1 MRIRDIGEFGLIDR
15 IARSLPAPGKGVIVG
30 IGDDVAVLKSSEHHI
45 LATCDI
51 QVEGVHFLREK
62 ITPYQL
68 GRKAV
73 AINVSDIAAMG
84 GVPRY
89 LLVSLVLPKET
100 EVGFVDGLYK
110 GLQEE
115 CARWGA
121 EIVGGNMAHSPDGII
136 VDLFLLGEVE
146 PECLLLRSGARVG
159 DRVLV
164 TGTLGDSA
172 AGLALL
178 LNSGMVCPDIHRE
191 FVLRRHLT
199 PTPRLGEGRA
209 IARSGLATA
218 AIDVSDGLASDI
230 GHICERSGVGVRLW
244 AEALPLSDAAR
255 AVAGAAGADPLEWAL
270 FGGEDYELLFT
281 APADRA
287 EELARRV
294 REETGTPVSVIGEVV
309 PTEEG
314 MSLIWADGSVR
325 PLRKGGWDHFRTTD
339 DGRPTTDD
347 GRPTTD
353 DGRPT
358 TDDRRRTTDCPLLG
372 WWRRKR
378 HSPSFRAAPLC
389 SRTRLSLVLLVLRF
403 VPHHYVV
410 GQG

>member
-1 MRIRDIGEFGLIDR
+1 MRVRDIGEFGLIDR
-15 IARSLPAPGKGVIVG
+15 IARSLPPPGAGVIVG
-30 IGDDVAVLKSSEHHI
+30 IGDDVAVLQASNRYL

-51 QVEGVHFLREK
+51 QVEGVHFLEEK

-68 GRKAV
+68 GRKVV

-84 GVPRY
+84 GLPRY

-100 EVGFVDGLYK
+100 EVEWVDGLYE
-110 GLQEE
+110 GMREE

-146 PECLLLRSGARVG
+146 PEHLLRRSGARVG

-178 LNSGMVCPDIHRE
+178 LHPEATCPDVHRE

-199 PTPRLGEGRA
+199 PTPRLAEGRA
-209 IARSGLATA
+209 IGRSGLATA

-230 GHICERSGVGVRLW
+230 GHICEMSRVGVRLW
-244 AEALPLSDAAR
+244 ADALPISDAAR
-255 AVAGAAGADPLEWAL
+255 AVAEALGASTLEWAL

-294 REETGTPVSVIGEVV
+294 EEETGTPVSVIGDVV
-309 PTEEG
+309 PPEEG
-314 MSLIWADGSVR
+314 MTLRRADGTTV
-325 PLRKGGWDHFRTTD
+325 PLQKGGWDHFRQ
-339 DGRPTTDD
+339 
-347 GRPTTD
+347 
-353 DGRPT
+353 
-358 TDDRRRTTDCPLLG
+358 
-372 WWRRKR
+372 
-378 HSPSFRAAPLC
+378 S
-389 SRTRLSLVLLVLRF
+389 
-403 VPHHYVV
+403 
-410 GQG
+410 